1 MASHDI
7 SWVPRVQV
15 HFGSL
20 DFIITTKEELVRAL
34 ASQSPPATNLDTI
47 IRALKELQ
55 LSAPEAHALE
65 HDLLLD
71 FHFGKLEH

>member
-1 MASHDI
+1 
-7 SWVPRVQV
+7 V

-20 DFIITTKEELVRAL
+20 DFIITTEELVRAL
-34 ASQSPPATNLDTI
+34 ASQSPPTTNLDTI